1 MVLTDTLIKSSIQLI
16 PEQSTESL
24 AHTWKVYHSS
34 ATPAQFKQLQ
44 PFLTAIEKELA
55 KRRKTPLVEEVPDA
69 IGATNSEADS

>member
-1 MVLTDTLIKSSIQLI
+1 MILTDTLIKSSIQLI

-34 ATPAQFKQLQ
+34 ATPSQFKQLQ

-55 KRRKTPLVEEVPDA
+55 KRRKTPLVEEAPDA
-69 IGATNSEADS
+69 